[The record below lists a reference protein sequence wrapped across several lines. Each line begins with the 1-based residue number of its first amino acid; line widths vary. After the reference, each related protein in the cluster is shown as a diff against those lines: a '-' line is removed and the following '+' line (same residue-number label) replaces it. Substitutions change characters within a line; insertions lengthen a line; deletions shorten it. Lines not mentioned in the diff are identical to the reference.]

1 MSFDDGMEYNQPMVK
16 KKPTQETPKG
26 HEIPVPTRD
35 DVMRVF
41 KKAAKPDSEK
51 ESGSRRPKK

>member
-1 MSFDDGMEYNQPMVK
+1 MGNK
-16 KKPTQETPKG
+16 KSTQKTPKG
-26 HEIPVPTRD
+26 HEIPVPTRE

-41 KKAAKPDSEK
+41 KKAAKPDADE